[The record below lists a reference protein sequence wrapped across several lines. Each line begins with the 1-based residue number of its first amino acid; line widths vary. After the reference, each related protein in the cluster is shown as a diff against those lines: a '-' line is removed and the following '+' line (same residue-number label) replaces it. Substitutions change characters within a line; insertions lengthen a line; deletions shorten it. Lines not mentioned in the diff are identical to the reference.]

1 MDPEDPG
8 RFPKW
13 APIFSLIVFLPL
25 LALYAELFHTV
36 SKKSL
41 PKVFILNYARNMWGW
56 GQFGPPER

>member
-1 MDPEDPG
+1 MTWSPGLVVPACRSMDPEDPG

-25 LALYAELFHTV
+25 LALHAELFHTI

-41 PKVFILNYARNMWGW
+41 PKVLF
-56 GQFGPPER
+56 